1 MVGVSVD
8 THPAP
13 DWIAEAAS
21 LDVARFSEAHPFFF
35 LIGTPT
41 IRTPRPLANTLAHR
55 EFGPLAAL
63 RRTDTQKPANEV
75 EDVEESVD
83 IERPTVTRL
92 VLPVRK
98 RTDLFREMISVGR
111 AANNDVVVPDV
122 SVSKFHAYFRIEREV
137 VELIDAGSRNGT
149 RIDGATR
156 PPKTPTVVHAGARI
170 EFGGV
175 PLLLVSPEGCWAVLR
190 RS

>member
-1 MVGVSVD
+1 MVGVSLD

-21 LDVARFSEAHPFFF
+21 LDVEGFVEAHPFFF

-41 IRTPRPLANTLAHR
+41 IRTPRPLANTLSHR
-55 EFGPLAAL
+55 ALGPLVAL
-63 RRTDTQKPANEV
+63 RRTDTLKPADET
-75 EDVEESVD
+75 DVEESVD
-83 IERPTVTRL
+83 VERPTVTRL

-111 AANNDVVVPDV
+111 APNNDVVVPDV
-122 SVSKFHAYFRIEREV
+122 SVSKFHAYFRTENDV

-149 RIDGATR
+149 RVDGATR
-156 PPKTPTVVHAGARI
+156 PPKAPITVRTGARI

-175 PLLLVSPEGCWAVLR
+175 PLLFVSSEACWSALR
-190 RS
+190 RA